1 MPGIE
6 LNYEN
11 KNKHKSTERKCKGNL
26 FLVEGGPEGKNRM
39 VELGS
44 FGKERKLE
52 GKARLSRVK

>member
-11 KNKHKSTERKCKGNL
+11 KNKHGSTERKCKGNP
-26 FLVEGGPEGKNRM
+26 FPVEGETEGRNRT

-44 FGKERKLE
+44 FGKRK
-52 GKARLSRVK
+52 GT